1 MRAFLSAVILWLF
14 LGAPALAQSAACTV
28 LSRMRLAEVA
38 LQGLAEG
45 VGEGESHAA
54 LLLLIREVGPA
65 GGLDPEFLAA
75 FLSAHEG
82 AVAALA
88 GGARPE
94 TVLAGRALRETGARV
109 ARDLGLFGCAGPPGP
124 SLYPGRGI
132 VARDAVGAGAAGL
145 DQPAPG
151 AIPPASLALPGVT
164 VEADTPTV

>member
-109 ARDLGLFGCAGPPGP
+109 ARDLGLFGCAGRRGRRSIPAGASWRVTRWGRGRPDWTSLRRARSPRRP
-124 SLYPGRGI
+124 SLF
-132 VARDAVGAGAAGL
+132 
-145 DQPAPG
+145 
-151 AIPPASLALPGVT
+151 PASRWRRT
-164 VEADTPTV
+164 RPTV